1 MALICVSSKD
11 ENFLPN
17 KEYTLDNGYIYTEF
31 DISINT
37 REYASEEEAIEEL
50 KKKGYEFK
58 KKGLNFGGNK
68 TNNGPF
74 DSFMF
79 GDLSSFMNSISP
91 EPSVDTKRAEAESMK
106 NDILRDILKGL

>member
-11 ENFLPN
+11 DNFIVN
-17 KEYTLDNGYIYTEF
+17 KEYILDDGYIYTES

-37 REYASEEEAIEEL
+37 GKYSSEEDAMEDL

-58 KKGLNFGGNK
+58 KKGIGSFQNDAFGTG
-68 TNNGPF
+68 GI
-74 DSFMF
+74 F
-79 GDLSSFMNSISP
+79 GDLSSFINSISP

-106 NDILRDILKGL
+106 NDILADILKGF